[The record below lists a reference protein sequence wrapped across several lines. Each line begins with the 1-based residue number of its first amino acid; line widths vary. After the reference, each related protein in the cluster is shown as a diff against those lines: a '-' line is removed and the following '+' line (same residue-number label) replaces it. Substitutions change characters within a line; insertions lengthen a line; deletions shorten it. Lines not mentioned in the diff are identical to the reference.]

1 MASGSASSIAMLP
14 TDPAGGGSIGGN
26 VRLSAVEQNNVINKM
41 QASVNEQMQGQGQG
55 QGQGQQVELS
65 QATIAELVSGI
76 QQVAKNGNTSLPSR
90 DIPMSESGVSIDEA
104 VRPNYVPASNNTDY
118 IKNYVSNDRIL
129 QDHENSAT
137 AMKNAE
143 DLYDELQTPV
153 LAALLY
159 FLFQMPAAKKYEAKF
174 IPGMFNA
181 DGNMNLFGFTF
192 NSVVMCSLLFIVKR
206 LMNAM

>member
-14 TDPAGGGSIGGN
+14 TDPAGGGSISGN
-26 VRLSAVEQNNVINKM
+26 VRLSAVEQHNAINNM
-41 QASVNEQMQGQGQG
+41 HASVNEQMQGK
-55 QGQGQQVELS
+55 GQGQQVELS

-104 VRPNYVPASNNTDY
+104 VKPNYVPSSDNTDY
-118 IKNYVSNDRIL
+118 IKNYISNDRIL
-129 QDHENSAT
+129 QDHENTAAT
-137 AMKNAE
+137 TKNVE

-153 LAALLY
+153 FAALLY

-174 IPGMFNA
+174 IPGMFNT
-181 DGNMNLFGFTF
+181 DGNMNLYGFAF
-192 NSVVMCSLLFIVKR
+192 NSVVMCSVLFIVKR